1 MSYKSYKLYMK
12 IITHTEQETIE
23 LGTKLAREL
32 RGGEV
37 ICLYGDLGAGKT
49 TLVKGIAQ
57 GLGIKKIITSP
68 TFILM
73 NIYKIKDVRFKI
85 KELVHIDCYR
95 VHRPEDIENIG
106 ALEYFGRKDSVVVIE
121 WPEKIKEILPKKK
134 LKIRI
139 TFQERNKRILA
150 IH

>member
-1 MSYKSYKLYMK
+1 MK
-12 IITHTEQETIE
+12 IITHSEQETIE
-23 LGTKLAREL
+23 FGKKLAREL
-32 RGGEV
+32 CGGEV
-37 ICLYGDLGAGKT
+37 IVLYGALGAGKT
-49 TLVKGIAQ
+49 MLVKGIAR

-73 NIYKIKDVRFKI
+73 NVYKIKDLRFKI

-95 VHRPEDIENIG
+95 VHKAQDIEDIG